1 MSVHVM
7 QDLSLIQPLEFVK
20 LVVLIVSHVCLQLS
34 VLHAVLD
41 LILKIV
47 SVLLVLDAQV
57 IN

>member
-1 MSVHVM
+1 MLVHVM
-7 QDLSLIQPLEFVK
+7 QDHSLIQLVEFVK
-20 LVVLIVSHVCLQLS
+20 LVVLIVSHACLQLS

-47 SVLLVLDAQV
+47 SVLLVLDVQE